1 MRTMKRTRRFVLAL
15 AVLLLWAMALPV
27 LAASDD
33 NSLSALN
40 VHNGTVTPD
49 FAYNIWEY
57 EVTVEPGTTELLLEP
72 TTSDANASITSI
84 TGTVLQDGK
93 ATVFINTMSESGS
106 PMTYTLY
113 VSEGGDAAKGDG
125 GSPDR
130 APD

>member
-49 FAYNIWEY
+49 FAYN
-57 EVTVEPGTTELLLEP
+57 
-72 TTSDANASITSI
+72 D
-84 TGTVLQDGK
+84 
-93 ATVFINTMSESGS
+93 
-106 PMTYTLY
+106 
-113 VSEGGDAAKGDG
+113 
-125 GSPDR
+125 
-130 APD
+130 